1 MIIPILN
8 YGKWKTMSYKQINLI
23 MIYKLDNLKHNGH
36 GMQKNVL
43 QLIIMEYPKIKFLW
57 CVIIMKH
64 FKVLMIFVKPNKVK
78 EEIIIT
84 TTKTKKQNIRKNIEY
99 L

>member
-1 MIIPILN
+1 
-8 YGKWKTMSYKQINLI
+8 
-23 MIYKLDNLKHNGH
+23 
-36 GMQKNVL
+36 
-43 QLIIMEYPKIKFLW
+43 
-57 CVIIMKH
+57 MKH